1 MKIGMILE
9 APFPPDI
16 RVEKEAQTLAQADHD
31 VFVMATRRGNDRQEE
46 EYEKYQVYRFDLK
59 KHHFLKNISRD
70 YRQLCFI
77 DPVWKR
83 GINSFVKKYG
93 IDVLHVHDLPLV
105 KTAFLVSKKYEIPLI
120 ADFHENFPAQVQ
132 ALRRPRLSLRHR
144 LYHSY
149 GRWSKY
155 EEQMSHKVD
164 AIIVVVQEY
173 KDHLMHEHGILGDK
187 ITVVH
192 NTPDPG
198 IMIQVARRR
207 ASSGG
212 FTISYIGSYGPH
224 RGLDVVIRAM
234 PEIVARIPNA
244 KFVVV
249 GKGRNRPELERLARE
264 LNVSDSVE
272 FVGWKDY
279 SEIIPYF
286 QNADVGIIPHHASEH
301 TDSTVPNKLFEYMYF
316 KVPVIVSDRPPLQR
330 IVEETKAG
338 IVFRTNDTSNF
349 AQKMLEIRRNS
360 KRYGKSGYRAVMD
373 EYNWQVDGGELV
385 RLYRNLEIRMAS
397 KS

>member
-16 RVEKEAQTLAQADHD
+16 RVEKEAQTLAQAGHD
-31 VFVMATRRGNDRQEE
+31 VFVMAIRTEGDRQEE
-46 EYEKYQVYRFDLK
+46 EYENYKVYRFDLRE
-59 KHHFLKNISRD
+59 HHFLKNISRD

-83 GINSFVKKYG
+83 GIDCFLEKYD

-105 KTAFLVSKKYEIPLI
+105 KTAFLVSKNYKIPII
-120 ADFHENFPAQVQ
+120 ADYHENFPAQVQ

-155 EEQMSHKVD
+155 EEQMSRKVD
-164 AIIVVVQEY
+164 GIIVVIQEY
-173 KDHLMHEHGILGDK
+173 KDHLIREHGIPGDK

-198 IMIQVARRR
+198 MMTKVVRQR
-207 ASSGG
+207 ASSNA
-212 FTISYIGSYGPH
+212 FVISYIGSYGPH

-234 PEIVARIPNA
+234 PEIVARIPKA
-244 KFVVV
+244 KFVIV
-249 GKGRNRPELERLARE
+249 GKGRNLPELEGLARE
-264 LNVSDSVE
+264 LNVSNSVE
-272 FVGWKDY
+272 FIGWKDY

-286 QNADVGIIPHHASEH
+286 QNADVGVIPHHASEH

-316 KVPVIVSDRPPLQR
+316 KVPVMVSDRPPLRR
-330 IVEETKAG
+330 IVEETEAG
-338 IVFRTNDTSNF
+338 AVFKTNDASNF
-349 AQKMLEIRRNS
+349 ARKVLEIHRNS
-360 KRYGKSGYRAVMD
+360 RQYGESGHKAVMNQ
-373 EYNWQVDGGELV
+373 YNWQVDGEKLV
-385 RLYRNLEIRMAS
+385 RLYRNLEIIMARTS
-397 KS
+397 